1 MAEKFIALIS
11 PAKRIESGVS
21 GKVKE
26 FTRGDFMD
34 EAEYLANKLKKYS
47 AKKISGLMNVSAEIG
62 ELNQQRY
69 AEWTPDFTPEI
80 ADASILTF
88 KGDVYLGLDAYS
100 LDAEAIDFAQQHLRI
115 LSGLYGILRP
125 LVFFFLI
132 D

>member
-88 KGDVYLGLDAYS
+88 KGDVYRGMGA
-100 LDAEAIDFAQQHLRI
+100 
-115 LSGLYGILRP
+115 
-125 LVFFFLI
+125 
-132 D
+132 